1 MGRPMVS
8 AGDEVSASL
17 LAGYATAGDIGL
29 YRQAGCSPSA
39 TEGSPPS
46 VTHGRDINN
55 FLSIGRP
62 QAHSHDVAEVPSPR
76 GSQVQRRTPVDDEQ
90 LSWHQQMSSM
100 IIRCAQVA

>member
-1 MGRPMVS
+1 MSRSGPTVAYPMGRPMVS
-8 AGDEVSASL
+8 AGDEVFASL

-46 VTHGRDINN
+46 VAHGHDIDN

-62 QAHSHDVAEVPSPR
+62 QAPSDGCSDQVSHLARLAGEGGVGLTRHRP
-76 GSQVQRRTPVDDEQ
+76 
-90 LSWHQQMSSM
+90 
-100 IIRCAQVA
+100 